1 MAIKYS
7 LTNCT
12 WYASQHKPKLPIV
25 AKKEADTF
33 KNLQWKTLKGI
44 LMDFYVKASARVSAF
59 SNDSSMPF

>member
-12 WYASQHKPKLPIV
+12 WYASQCKP
-25 AKKEADTF
+25 AYCSKKEADAF

-44 LMDFYVKASARVSAF
+44 NIPLVYYIWYISIIYGILI
-59 SNDSSMPF
+59 